1 MADFVAVLKKTLDA
15 LGDAPPQLRQR
26 VYAKARTT
34 VETKLAAI
42 TPAPPQAV
50 VERQRQALEDA
61 IATIEKEYADRAGPK
76 ISEDPLRELDDVFAS
91 IERQKEGPS
100 QTQAPEVVPDPAPS
114 SAEAP
119 SVESTVATPPI
130 APPAATPP
138 PVAPTTV
145 AQVPPTALVRPATSD
160 PAPVKETPA
169 APKPAEPAS
178 RDESWPKTTPVVKPA
193 GKDDDG
199 DAGPE
204 AGNDFLR
211 VKDDDS
217 QFSMRGGAEEY
228 ERPGKRRG
236 YGGLIAAVIALAV
249 IAGGGYGIWLN
260 KDAFA
265 GLFGSD
271 EPQVAATTPNEEPP
285 ADESAPADDGAAD
298 APAAAEPDTPKFT
311 QRLTPEGQ
319 EIDAGPAGGTVGI
332 GEGTSLAAATQ
343 PPTTPE
349 QTATPAAPSD
359 APATSNEQPGVPV
372 GQRAIFY
379 EERTN
384 VAQGSAEP
392 GNIVWSVV
400 QESPGGDLPPEP
412 AIRAEASIPGKDLQ
426 LRMTIR
432 RNADQT
438 LPASHIIEVIFLTP
452 DGFEGGGIE
461 NILRVSMK
469 DSEQAAGNPLIGIP
483 AKIADGFF
491 LVALNDG
498 KAETEANLTLLR
510 RQSWI
515 DVPLIYKSGRRALFT
530 MEKGIPGQR
539 AFEEALK
546 AWQDASAADD
556 GNG

>member
-15 LGDAPPQLRQR
+15 LGDAPPPELRQR
-26 VYAKARTT
+26 VYTKARAT

-42 TPAPPQAV
+42 TPAPPKAV
-50 VERQRQALEDA
+50 VERQKRALEDA
-61 IATIEKEYADRAGPK
+61 IATIEKEYVDRAGPK
-76 ISEDPLRELDDVFAS
+76 ISEDPLQELDDVFAS
-91 IERQKEGPS
+91 IERQKNEPS
-100 QTQAPEVVPDPAPS
+100 KPAPEVAAAPY
-114 SAEAP
+114 P
-119 SVESTVATPPI
+119 TVAP
-130 APPAATPP
+130 
-138 PVAPTTV
+138 
-145 AQVPPTALVRPATSD
+145 VPPTALVRPAASAPVD
-160 PAPVKETPA
+160 EAPAASKAVEPAPK
-169 APKPAEPAS
+169 S
-178 RDESWPKTTPVVKPA
+178 ESWPKTTPVVTPA
-193 GKDDDG
+193 DKDIDSPG
-199 DAGPE
+199 SWSE
-204 AGNDFLR
+204 AGNDFR
-211 VKDDDS
+211 AEDDDS
-217 QFSMRGGAEEY
+217 QFSTRVGAVEDEA
-228 ERPGKRRG
+228 PAKRRS
-236 YGGLIAAVIALAV
+236 YGGLIAALIALAV

-265 GLFGSD
+265 NLFGTSEPEVAVTTPAEEPAPPTEEPAPEAD
-271 EPQVAATTPNEEPP
+271 EAATTPATPE
-285 ADESAPADDGAAD
+285 
-298 APAAAEPDTPKFT
+298 AAEPAEPKFT

-319 EIDAGPAGGTVGI
+319 EIDAGPAGGTAAI

-343 PPTTPE
+343 PPS
-349 QTATPAAPSD
+349 TATPAAP
-359 APATSNEQPGVPV
+359 AETAATSSEQPGVPV

-384 VAQGSAEP
+384 VAQGSAES

-412 AIRAEASIPGKDLQ
+412 AIRAEATIPGKDLQ

-469 DSEQAAGNPLIGIP
+469 DSEQAAGSPLIGIP

-498 KAETEANLTLLR
+498 KAEIESNLTLLR

-539 AFEEALK
+539 AFDEALK
-546 AWQDASAADD
+546 AWQSASSDG